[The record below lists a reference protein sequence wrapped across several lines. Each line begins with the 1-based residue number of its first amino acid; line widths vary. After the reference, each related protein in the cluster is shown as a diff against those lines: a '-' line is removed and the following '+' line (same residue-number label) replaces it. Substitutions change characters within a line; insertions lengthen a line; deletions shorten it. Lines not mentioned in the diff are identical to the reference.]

1 MTVSRYPLSSSRGH
15 LAAMFSTLAML
26 APHGMLLSLPRV
38 AARQAVA
45 ASATSAAAQ
54 CCTRRAHRCGGVRC
68 QIFPGDFARQSDQEE
83 DEAGDAARAVLRAR
97 RAVGGAVPPD
107 EGPSQEW
114 SEGVLDG
121 AAPVSKIPGPVGWMV
136 WVPARIGQGCPAP
149 GAGWGVAWR

>member
-1 MTVSRYPLSSSRGH
+1 
-15 LAAMFSTLAML
+15 
-26 APHGMLLSLPRV
+26 
-38 AARQAVA
+38 
-45 ASATSAAAQ
+45 
-54 CCTRRAHRCGGVRC
+54 VRC

-121 AAPVSKIPGPVGWMV
+121 AAPVSKIPGLRSMDGL
-136 WVPARIGQGCPAP
+136 
-149 GAGWGVAWR
+149 GAGADWPRLSGAWGRLGRGVALREASGKPAGRRRRRLGLFTVRPF